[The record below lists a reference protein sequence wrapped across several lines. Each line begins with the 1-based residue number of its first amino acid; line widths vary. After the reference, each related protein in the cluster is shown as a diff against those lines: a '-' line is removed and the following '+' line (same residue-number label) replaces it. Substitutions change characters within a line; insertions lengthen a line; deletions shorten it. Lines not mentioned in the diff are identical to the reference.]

1 MSIPQTIKGKWR
13 IVEMEIWDKD
23 FLDLMG
29 PARIAIDAK
38 GQGEFS
44 FGCVNGAFSALGV
57 EASLIS
63 RWTGNDEM
71 DEASGEISI
80 DLEPDG
86 SLTGE
91 ICFDNGDE
99 SEFRALPWTS
109 STTC

>member
-1 MSIPQTIKGKWR
+1 MSMQGQRR
-13 IVEMEIWDKD
+13 IIEMEVWDKD

-29 PARIAIDAK
+29 PARITIDAR

-57 EASLIS
+57 EDALVS

-71 DEASGEISI
+71 DEASGEITI

-91 ICFDNGDE
+91 ICLDDGDE
-99 SEFRALPWTS
+99 SEFRAVPWDS
-109 STTC
+109 STAC

>member
-1 MSIPQTIKGKWR
+1 MSMQGQWR
-13 IVEMEIWDKD
+13 IIEMEVWDKD

-29 PARIAIDAK
+29 PARIAIDAR
-38 GQGEFS
+38 GQGKFS

-57 EASLIS
+57 EGSLIS

-91 ICFDNGDE
+91 ICLDDGDE
-99 SEFRALPWTS
+99 SEFRAVPWDS
-109 STTC
+109 STAC

>member
-1 MSIPQTIKGKWR
+1 MSMQGQWR
-13 IVEMEIWDKD
+13 IIEMEVWDKD

-29 PARIAIDAK
+29 PARITIDAR

-57 EASLIS
+57 ENSPVS
-63 RWTGNDEM
+63 RWTGKDGM

-80 DLEPDG
+80 DPEPDG

-91 ICFDNGDE
+91 ICLDDGDE
-99 SEFRALPWTS
+99 SEFRAVPWDP
-109 STTC
+109 STAC

>member
-1 MSIPQTIKGKWR
+1 MGIRGEWR
-13 IVEMEIWDKD
+13 IIEMEVWDKD

-44 FGCVNGAFSALGV
+44 FGCVNGDFSARMAGT
-57 EASLIS
+57 SLIS

-91 ICFDNGDE
+91 ISLDNGDE
-99 SEFRALPWTS
+99 TEFRAVPWTS
-109 STTC
+109 STAC

>member
-1 MSIPQTIKGKWR
+1 MGIQGEWR
-13 IVEMEIWDKD
+13 IVEMEVWDKD

-44 FGCVNGAFSALGV
+44 FGCVNGAFPAFGV
-57 EASLIS
+57 EAFLIS
-63 RWTGNDEM
+63 RWAGNNEM

-109 STTC
+109 STAC

>member
-1 MSIPQTIKGKWR
+1 MGIRGEWR
-13 IVEMEIWDKD
+13 IVEMEVWDKD

-99 SEFRALPWTS
+99 SEFRAVPWTS
-109 STTC
+109 STAC

>member
-1 MSIPQTIKGKWR
+1 MSIHGQWR
-13 IVEMEIWDKD
+13 IVEMELWEKD

-38 GQGEFS
+38 GNGEFS
-44 FGCVNGAFSALGV
+44 FGCVNGAFAALDV

-99 SEFRALPWTS
+99 SEFRAVPWTS
-109 STTC
+109 SAHR

>member
-1 MSIPQTIKGKWR
+1 MSMQGQWR
-13 IVEMEIWDKD
+13 IIEMEVWDKD

-29 PARIAIDAK
+29 PARITIDAR

-44 FGCVNGAFSALGV
+44 VGCVNGAFSALGV
-57 EASLIS
+57 EDALVS

-71 DEASGEISI
+71 DEASGEITI

-91 ICFDNGDE
+91 ICLDDGDE
-99 SEFRALPWTS
+99 SEFRAVPWDS
-109 STTC
+109 STAC

>member
-1 MSIPQTIKGKWR
+1 MSMQGQWR
-13 IVEMEIWDKD
+13 IIEMEVWDKD

-29 PARIAIDAK
+29 PARIGISAS

-57 EASLIS
+57 EDSLIS

-71 DEASGEISI
+71 DEASGEITI

-91 ICFDNGDE
+91 ICLDHGDE
-99 SEFRALPWTS
+99 SEFRAVPWDS
-109 STTC
+109 STAC

>member
-1 MSIPQTIKGKWR
+1 MSMQGQWR
-13 IVEMEIWDKD
+13 IIEMEVWDKD

-29 PARIAIDAK
+29 PARITIDAR

-57 EASLIS
+57 EDALVA
-63 RWTGNDEM
+63 RWTGNNEGD
-71 DEASGEISI
+71 DASGEITI

-91 ICFDNGDE
+91 ICLDDGDE
-99 SEFRALPWTS
+99 SEFRAVPWDS
-109 STTC
+109 STAC

>member
-1 MSIPQTIKGKWR
+1 MSLRGQWR
-13 IVEMEIWDKD
+13 IVEMEVWDKD

-38 GQGEFS
+38 GRGEFS
-44 FGCVNGAFSALGV
+44 FGCVNGAFSAAGV
-57 EASLIS
+57 DAFLVS
-63 RWTGNDEM
+63 RWTGNEEM
-71 DEASGEISI
+71 DAASGEISI

-99 SEFRALPWTS
+99 SEFRAIPWTS
-109 STTC
+109 STAC

>member
-1 MSIPQTIKGKWR
+1 
-13 IVEMEIWDKD
+13 MEVWGKD

-29 PARIAIDAK
+29 PARIAIDAR

-57 EASLIS
+57 QGSLIS

-80 DLEPDG
+80 DFEPDG

-91 ICFDNGDE
+91 ICLNGGDE
-99 SEFRALPWTS
+99 SEFRAVPRDS
-109 STTC
+109 STAC

>member
-1 MSIPQTIKGKWR
+1 MIMQGQWR
-13 IVEMEIWDKD
+13 IIGLEVWDKD

-29 PARIAIDAK
+29 QARITIDAS
-38 GQGEFS
+38 GQGEFF

-57 EASLIS
+57 EGSLVS

-71 DEASGEISI
+71 EEASGEISM

-91 ICFDNGDE
+91 ICLDDGDE
-99 SEFRALPWTS
+99 AEFHAVPWDY
-109 STTC
+109 STAC

>member
-1 MSIPQTIKGKWR
+1 MSIPQTLKGEWR
-13 IVEMEIWDKD
+13 IVEMEVWDKD

-38 GQGEFS
+38 DQGEFS

-109 STTC
+109 STAC

>member
-1 MSIPQTIKGKWR
+1 MSMQGQWR
-13 IVEMEIWDKD
+13 IIKMEVWDKD
-23 FLDLMG
+23 FLNRMG
-29 PARIAIDAK
+29 PARIAIDAG

-57 EASLIS
+57 ETSLIS

-91 ICFDNGDE
+91 ICLDDGDE
-99 SEFRALPWTS
+99 SEFRAVPWDS
-109 STTC
+109 STAC